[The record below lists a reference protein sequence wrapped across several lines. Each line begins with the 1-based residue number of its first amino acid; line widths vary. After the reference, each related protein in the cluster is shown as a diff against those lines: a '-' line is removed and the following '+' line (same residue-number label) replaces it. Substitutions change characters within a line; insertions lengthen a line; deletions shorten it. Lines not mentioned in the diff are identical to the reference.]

1 MSPALLR
8 SSRAVARRLLV
19 IGLLAGAL
27 RPVGAAEGDVADT
40 APPAAHAQ
48 SALAWD
54 RKRLEIKA
62 EPGQERAEGV
72 FTFRN
77 TGAKTVTITAVQ
89 TSCGCTTTEL
99 KKHSYAPGE
108 AGEIRAI
115 FTFGDRTGPQ
125 QKVLTV
131 NTDDAVVATQL
142 VLRVDIP
149 DTLILDQRIVQ
160 WPRGEAAEAKTVT
173 IHTAATG
180 MKVEGLDFDA
190 KQIEAK
196 LEPLPD
202 GNGYHVTLRPLST
215 AEPMRQTVQ
224 IRAKIGE
231 ATRSLPVYVYVR

>member
-1 MSPALLR
+1 MSPAL
-8 SSRAVARRLLV
+8 SRQSLAFVRRLLV
-19 IGLLAGAL
+19 LGLLVAMAGS
-27 RPVGAAEGDVADT
+27 VASAGGEMVET
-40 APPAAHAQ
+40 TSPAAHAQ

-54 RKRLEIKA
+54 RKRLELKA
-62 EPGQERAEGV
+62 EPGQDRAEAA

-77 TGAKTVTITAVQ
+77 TGSKTVTITAVQ

-108 AGEIRAI
+108 TGEIRAV

-149 DTLILDQRIVQ
+149 ETLILDQRIVQ
-160 WPRGEAAEAKTVT
+160 WPHGEAAEPKTVT
-173 IHTAATG
+173 IHTAEKGVT
-180 MKVEGLDFDA
+180 VEGLDFDP
-190 KQIEAK
+190 KQLEAK

-202 GNGYHVTLRPLST
+202 GGGYRVTLRPLNA
-215 AEPMRQTVQ
+215 AEPQRQTVQ
-224 IRAKIGE
+224 LRAKIGE
-231 ATRSLPVYVYVR
+231 ATRSLPIYVYVR